1 MSTALIFSII
11 YSYCMG
17 GIDRLIAGVLAS
29 EIKKQM
35 ELDVLKKV
43 ERELF
48 LEHGMSIKLSIE
60 HFQKFS
66 SILERNSTL
75 DVNKFQ
81 KECISK
87 ILKVKKRDDKY
98 LITIINSDLR
108 NLILELF
115 GEIETR
121 EIIISL
127 LENEYTI
134 PQILKES
141 KVPKTSGYR
150 KIENLI
156 LHGLIIESGKVLSE
170 SKKISKLQCV
180 FQEIKLDIKK
190 EKITIIGSI
199 AEKMFEKSTCMK
211 SIIESFEEK

>member
-1 MSTALIFSII
+1 MS
-11 YSYCMG
+11 
-17 GIDRLIAGVLAS
+17 GIDKLISVALS
-29 EIKKQM
+29 KEIKK
-35 ELDVLKKV
+35 ELDLDLLKKV

-60 HFQKFS
+60 HFQKFTNALKKNTH
-66 SILERNSTL
+66 I
-75 DVNKFQ
+75 DIIKFE
-81 KECISK
+81 KDCINK

-98 LITIINSDLR
+98 NVTIINSDMVD
-108 NLILELF
+108 LILDLF
-115 GEIETR
+115 SESETR
-121 EIIISL
+121 KIISSL

-156 LHGLIIESGKVLSE
+156 FNGIIIESGKVLSE

-190 EKITIIGSI
+190 EKITVVGTVS
-199 AEKMFEKSTCMK
+199 EKMFEKSTSMK
-211 SIIESFEEK
+211 SIIQSFN

>member
-1 MSTALIFSII
+1 
-11 YSYCMG
+11 MG
-17 GIDRLIAGVLAS
+17 GIDRLISAVLS
-29 EIKKQM
+29 KEIKKG
-35 ELDVLKKV
+35 LDLDLLKKV

-60 HFQKFS
+60 HFQKFTNA
-66 SILERNSTL
+66 LKKNSYI
-75 DVNKFQ
+75 DVIKFE
-81 KECISK
+81 KDCVNK
-87 ILKVKKRDDKY
+87 ILKIKKRDDKY
-98 LITIINSDLR
+98 NVTIINSDIVD
-108 NLILELF
+108 LILDLF
-115 GEIETR
+115 SESETR
-121 EIIISL
+121 KIISSL

-156 LHGLIIESGKVLSE
+156 FNGIIIESGKVLSE

-190 EKITIIGSI
+190 EKITVVGTVS
-199 AEKMFEKSTCMK
+199 EKMFEKSTSMK
-211 SIIESFEEK
+211 SIIQSFN

>member
-1 MSTALIFSII
+1 
-11 YSYCMG
+11 MG
-17 GIDRLIAGVLAS
+17 GIDRMIASALSS
-29 EIKKQM
+29 EIKK
-35 ELDVLKKV
+35 ELDLDILKKT

-60 HFQKFS
+60 HFHKFS
-66 SILERNSTL
+66 SVLRKNSSIDIKKLEK
-75 DVNKFQ
+75 D
-81 KECISK
+81 CIGK
-87 ILKVKKRDDKY
+87 ILKVKKKDDKF
-98 LITIINSDLR
+98 LVTIINSDLR
-108 NLILELF
+108 DLILELF
-115 GEIETR
+115 GEVETR
-121 EIIISL
+121 KIISSL

-190 EKITIIGSI
+190 EKIGVIGVVNK
-199 AEKMFEKSTCMK
+199 KMFEKSTSMK
-211 SIIESFEEK
+211 VIIESLELN

>member
-1 MSTALIFSII
+1 
-11 YSYCMG
+11 MG
-17 GIDRLIAGVLAS
+17 GIDRMIASALSS
-29 EIKKQM
+29 EIKK
-35 ELDVLKKV
+35 ELGSEILKKT

-66 SILERNSTL
+66 SVLRKNLNI
-75 DVNKFQ
+75 DVKKFE
-81 KECISK
+81 KDCISK
-87 ILKVKKRDDKY
+87 ILKVKKSNDEF
-98 LITIINSDLR
+98 LITIIDSNLKDLV
-108 NLILELF
+108 LELF

-121 EIIISL
+121 KIISSL

-156 LHGLIIESGKVLSE
+156 LHGLILESGKVLSE
-170 SKKISKLQCV
+170 SKKISKLQCI

-190 EKITIIGSI
+190 DKIEVVGVVNKKI
-199 AEKMFEKSTCMK
+199 FEKSTSMK
-211 SIIESFEEK
+211 AILKSFE

>member
-1 MSTALIFSII
+1 
-11 YSYCMG
+11 MG
-17 GIDRLIAGVLAS
+17 GIDKLISAVLS
-29 EIKKQM
+29 KEIKK
-35 ELDVLKKV
+35 ELDLDLLKKV

-60 HFQKFS
+60 HFQKFTNA
-66 SILERNSTL
+66 LKNNSYM
-75 DVNKFQ
+75 DIIKFE
-81 KECISK
+81 KDCINK

-98 LITIINSDLR
+98 NVSIINLDMID
-108 NLILELF
+108 LILDLF
-115 GEIETR
+115 SESETR
-121 EIIISL
+121 RIISSL

-156 LHGLIIESGKVLSE
+156 LNGIIIESGKVLSE

-190 EKITIIGSI
+190 EKITVIGTVSK
-199 AEKMFEKSTCMK
+199 KMFEKSTSMK
-211 SIIESFEEK
+211 SIIQSFN

>member
-1 MSTALIFSII
+1 
-11 YSYCMG
+11 MG
-17 GIDRLIAGVLAS
+17 GIDRMIATALS
-29 EIKKQM
+29 CEIKK
-35 ELDVLKKV
+35 ELDSEILKNT

-60 HFQKFS
+60 YFHKFTSVLRKNS
-66 SILERNSTL
+66 SI
-75 DVNKFQ
+75 DVMKFE
-81 KECISK
+81 KDCISK
-87 ILKVKKRDDKY
+87 ILKVKKRDDKF
-98 LITIINSDLR
+98 LVTIIDSNLRDL
-108 NLILELF
+108 IIELF
-115 GEIETR
+115 GEVETR
-121 EIIISL
+121 KIISTL

-180 FQEIKLDIKK
+180 FQEIRLDIKK
-190 EKITIIGSI
+190 DKIGIIGI
-199 AEKMFEKSTCMK
+199 VNKKMFEKSTSMK
-211 SIIESFEEK
+211 SIIELLEQY